1 MENKGE
7 ETRRYQPRCRH
18 RRRVVLVVMPIQGHI
33 NPMMELAKILHSRG
47 FPITIAHPE
56 FNSPNP
62 TSHPEFD
69 YLLFEGFSA
78 SNGAWDAAGTDFD
91 FARMADLISSINSR
105 CREPFQRSMEALRKE
120 EEEEGGGI
128 GCIIYDQYMFFAQAV
143 ASHLN
148 LKGFGLRTG
157 AAVTL
162 MAFTVRRCMD
172 QLHSTPFP
180 VPVGGGEELDGSG
193 IEDVLK
199 ALEPLRPASYAE
211 IRSAV
216 NQAFTNSTGIIV
228 NTVEFLE
235 SQAIKTAQHYYFPT
249 PIVPIGPFHK
259 ISRKNSPNSLVK
271 EDSSCISWLDKH
283 QPNSVLYVSFGSIAS
298 ISAAE
303 FVEIAWGLEASK
315 QPFLWVIRSG
325 LIHGGDDW
333 RKLLPRNN
341 LELID
346 ERSCFVSWAPQK
358 QVLAHP
364 AVGGFWS
371 HCGWNSTLES
381 ICEGVPVI
389 CRPFFGDQ
397 FANTMYIT
405 GVWKVGLELKDNQF
419 ERSEIERCIRR
430 LMEEK
435 EGEEMRSRAGIL
447 KEKAV
452 SMSESTEKHL
462 SWLEVHGLLSTI
474 TRQVLMD
481 TEVASI
487 AEMRDAP

>member
-7 ETRRYQPRCRH
+7 ETRRHQPRCRH
-18 RRRVVLVVMPIQGHI
+18 RRRVVLVVLPIQGHI

-69 YLLFEGFSA
+69 YLLFDGFSA
-78 SNGAWDAAGTDFD
+78 SKGVWDADGTGVD
-91 FARMADLISSINSR
+91 FARVANLITSINSR
-105 CREPFQRSMEALRKE
+105 CREPFQRSMEALTKE

-162 MAFTVRRCMD
+162 LAFTVRPV
-172 QLHSTPFP
+172 STPFP

-193 IEDVLK
+193 IEDVFK
-199 ALEPLRPASYAE
+199 ALEPMRPPSASFAE
-211 IRSAV
+211 IIRSAV
-216 NQAFTNSTGIIV
+216 NQAFTNSAGIIV

-235 SQAIKTAQHYYFPT
+235 YQAIKTAQHYYFPT

-259 ISRKNSPNSLVK
+259 ITGENSPNSLVK
-271 EDSSCISWLDKH
+271 EDSSCISWLDKQ
-283 QPNSVLYVSFGSIAS
+283 QPNSVLYVSFGSMAS

-325 LIHGGDDW
+325 LIHGEDDW
-333 RKLLPRNN
+333 RKLLPRYN
-341 LELID
+341 LEKKQLIE
-346 ERSCFVSWAPQK
+346 ERSCIVSWAPQK

-389 CRPFFGDQ
+389 CRPFSSDQ
-397 FANTMYIT
+397 FVDTKYIT
-405 GVWKVGLELKDNQF
+405 SVWKVGLELKDNQF

-462 SWLEVHGLLSTI
+462 SWLEGMILS
-474 TRQVLMD
+474 VL
-481 TEVASI
+481 
-487 AEMRDAP
+487 